1 MLLLGRPISLQGLP
15 SQLLSTND
23 NNRLTNSTE
32 GVYDLTNRELYSSF
46 LTPVV
51 LNRVDY
57 IRYQQEPVTGSDYLK
72 VVNRSTLALLLSQ
85 LQVEV
90 NEQKMMRPGVSR

>member
-51 LNRVDY
+51 LSRVDY
-57 IRYQQEPVTGSDYLK
+57 IRYQQEHVTASDYLK